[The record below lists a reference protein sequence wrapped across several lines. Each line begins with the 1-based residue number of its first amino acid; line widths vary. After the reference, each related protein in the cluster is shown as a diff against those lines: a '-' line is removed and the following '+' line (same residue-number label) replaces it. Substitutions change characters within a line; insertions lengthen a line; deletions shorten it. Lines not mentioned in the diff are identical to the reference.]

1 MDQLSGIRIRGCAFF
16 FITDIRQTI
25 HYNETYNRFT
35 VKTHLGMF
43 VCITSKFQLEVIT
56 SYIFKCTSFIM
67 DNYRQAIH
75 SVMCSILE
83 IMERH
88 DKFGNPVFI
97 FFFYCKA
104 SMSLVAFARNCS
116 LFQHGSRFVRS
127 PFILSISIKLIPL
140 YPKRFLTEG
149 SQIILICFNVT
160 DVKKNRLNKFQLFRM
175 MQLQREKVWQ
185 HDYLKLFQQRSKRL
199 CIISR
204 RQYGRED
211 RSR

>member
-1 MDQLSGIRIRGCAFF
+1 MDQLSGIRIRDCAFF

-97 FFFYCKA
+97 FFLLQSVNESRCICKKLLTVLAWLKICTITIHSIHFYKTY
-104 SMSLVAFARNCS
+104 
-116 LFQHGSRFVRS
+116 
-127 PFILSISIKLIPL
+127 SIVS
-140 YPKRFLTEG
+140 
-149 SQIILICFNVT
+149 
-160 DVKKNRLNKFQLFRM
+160 
-175 MQLQREKVWQ
+175 
-185 HDYLKLFQQRSKRL
+185 
-199 CIISR
+199 
-204 RQYGRED
+204 
-211 RSR
+211 